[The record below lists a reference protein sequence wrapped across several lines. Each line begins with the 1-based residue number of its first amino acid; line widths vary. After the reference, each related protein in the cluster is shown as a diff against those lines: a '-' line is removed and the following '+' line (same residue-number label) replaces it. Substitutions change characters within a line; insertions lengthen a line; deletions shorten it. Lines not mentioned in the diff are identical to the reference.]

1 MHILPAIDVTSD
13 ALNAEKVRLEV
24 IGQNIANAQTTR
36 GPGGV
41 PYQRKVV
48 TFETELRNAGVT
60 EGGRPRQGLHVSA
73 ITADPTAGQ
82 RIFSP
87 GHPHADANG
96 MVQMP
101 NVNLATEMV
110 DMITASRAYE
120 ANLSVVRTA
129 RQMAQRALAIGR

>member
-1 MHILPAIDVTSD
+1 MNLLAAIDVTSD
-13 ALNAEKVRLEV
+13 ALNAEKIRLEV

-36 GPGGV
+36 GPDGL

-48 TFETELRNAGVT
+48 TFETQLRAATGADGGAPITGLRVAGV
-60 EGGRPRQGLHVSA
+60 
-73 ITADPTAGQ
+73 TADPTPGDM
-82 RIFSP
+82 IYDP

-101 NVNLATEMV
+101 NVKIAHEMV
-110 DMITASRAYE
+110 DLIAASRAYE

-129 RQMAQRALAIGR
+129 RQMAMRALQIGK